1 VIRRFEFRP
10 AQQMFF
16 GVVSELEDQDAAI
29 EIMILKARQLGMT
42 TVVELLIMFR
52 IVFSYG

>member
-1 VIRRFEFRP
+1 MIRRFEFRP